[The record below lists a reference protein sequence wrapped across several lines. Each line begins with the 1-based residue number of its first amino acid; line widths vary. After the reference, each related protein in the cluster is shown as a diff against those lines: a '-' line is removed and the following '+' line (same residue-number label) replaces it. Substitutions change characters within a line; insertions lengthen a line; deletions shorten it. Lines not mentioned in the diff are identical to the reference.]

1 MKFKSKNRYK
11 MQIVFY
17 EPKNFYIQSHKILRS
32 VKNDFPRGIYFT
44 FEVKLLNSAKVI
56 ISN

>member
-1 MKFKSKNRYK
+1 

-17 EPKNFYIQSHKILRS
+17 QPKKFYIQSHKILLS

-44 FEVKLLNSAKVI
+44 FEVQLLNSAKVI
-56 ISN
+56 IYN

>member
-1 MKFKSKNRYK
+1 

-17 EPKNFYIQSHKILRS
+17 EPKNFYIQSHKILLS

-44 FEVKLLNSAKVI
+44 FEVKLLNSANVI